1 MIKHYM
7 PPVIG
12 YHGCEKSIAEEV
24 LNGKAILNNSQ
35 NDYDWLG
42 SGVYFWV
49 DSFERGYEWAKKS
62 SSIKD
67 PYVIGA
73 FIYPKNC
80 LNLTD
85 YGVST
90 LLKESYKEYKMLC
103 EISGIEL
110 AKNDVIQNGI
120 YMRRKLDCS
129 IINYIHSIRED
140 QSKEAFDSVYGVF
153 EEGSSIY
160 PNSGINEKTHIQ
172 LAVRNHDCI
181 IGYFRPK
188 ELSEYYIKETNNA
201 NHKR

>member
-7 PPVIG
+7 PPIIG
-12 YHGCEKSIAEEV
+12 YHGCDRAIAEDV
-24 LNGKAILNNSQ
+24 LSGKAVLNNSE

-62 SSIKD
+62 SKIED

-85 YGVST
+85 YGVSN
-90 LLKESYKEYKMLC
+90 LLKESYEEYKAIC

-110 AKNDVIQNGI
+110 PKNDVKQNGI
-120 YMRRKLDCS
+120 YMR
-129 IINYIHSIRED
+129 
-140 QSKEAFDSVYGVF
+140 
-153 EEGSSIY
+153 
-160 PNSGINEKTHIQ
+160 
-172 LAVRNHDCI
+172 
-181 IGYFRPK
+181 
-188 ELSEYYIKETNNA
+188 
-201 NHKR
+201 